1 MIQGTGSHVGKSTL
15 VTALC
20 RIFSQDGFRVAPF
33 KAQNMALNSYI
44 TMDGCEIGRAQAVQA
59 HAARIEPQVEMNP
72 VLLKATSDLGAQVIL
87 RGKVMGNMKAR
98 EYQKFKP
105 RAWKVIHD
113 AYTRLEKKYEL
124 VVIEGAGSPAEVNL
138 KRGDLSNMR
147 VARMAN
153 ARVILVGDIDRGGVF
168 ASMVGTLELLTP
180 SERAWVAGFV
190 INKFRGDLDLLMDGL
205 KFLERKTHKP
215 VLGVIPYLT
224 DLSLE
229 EEDGVALDR
238 LGTQRSDS
246 SRSDKI
252 KIAVICLPHISNF
265 TDFDPLKKEPSVDL
279 FFVRKRGEIASADV
293 VILPGSKN
301 TIEDLIHI
309 RRVGLDQDILKMYRQ
324 GGQVIGICGGIQMLG
339 RVIYDPHEVESHYK
353 KAEGLGLLAVETVL
367 EKKKITA
374 QVQATLSDAWDV
386 REPHGPPHIEE
397 SEGLAW
403 PARARGVGASED
415 AKRHLDGPPHIIEAY
430 EIHMGHTRNL
440 GPPAACLPPACRT
453 GRDRLGRAGTT
464 RSAFT
469 VLKRNGRRVRQADGA
484 ISPDGR
490 VWGTYLHGLFEND
503 LFRRWF
509 LERVRIAKGGS
520 DSLKT
525 ENAIEYRQERE
536 WAFDR
541 LAQAVRKHLDLKRIY
556 DLL

>member
-1 MIQGTGSHVGKSTL
+1 MARAIMIQGTGSHVGKSTL

-20 RIFSQDGFRVAPF
+20 RIFSQDGFHVAPF
-33 KAQNMALNSYI
+33 KAQNMALNSYV

-87 RGKVMGNMKAR
+87 LGKVVGNMKAR

-105 RAWKVIHD
+105 RAWKVIND
-113 AYTRLEKKYEL
+113 AYARLEKTYDL
-124 VVIEGAGSPAEVNL
+124 VVIEGAGSPAEINL

-153 ARVILVGDIDRGGVF
+153 APVILVGDIDRGGVF

-190 INKFRGDLDLLMDGL
+190 INKFRGDLDLLTDGL

-215 VLGVIPYLT
+215 VLGVIPYLS

-238 LGTQRSDS
+238 LGAQRPDSFKSD
-246 SRSDKI
+246 RI

-265 TDFDPLKKEPSVDL
+265 TDFDPLKKEPGVDL
-279 FFVRKRGEIASADV
+279 FYVRKRGEMACADV

-301 TIEDLIHI
+301 TIEDLIYI
-309 RRVGLDQDILKMYRQ
+309 RRVGLDQEILKVYQQ

-339 RVIYDPHEVESHYK
+339 RSISDPHGVESNCK
-353 KAEGLGLLAVETVL
+353 RAAGLGLLSVETVL

-374 QVQATLSDAWDV
+374 QVQATLSDAGGVGEPV
-386 REPHGPPHIEE
+386 RGF
-397 SEGLAW
+397 A
-403 PARARGVGASED
+403 ARGSGGGGTCLPAGRSE
-415 AKRHLDGPPHIIEAY
+415 AAGPDGPPHIKGY
-430 EIHMGHTRNL
+430 EIHMGRTR
-440 GPPAACLPPACRT
+440 
-453 GRDRLGRAGTT
+453 RLGTA

-469 VLKRNGRRVRQADGA
+469 IFKRNGRRVRQADGA
-484 ISPDGR
+484 INPDGR

-509 LERVRIAKGGS
+509 LDRIRIGKSGS
-520 DSLKT
+520 DSWGT
-525 ENAIEYRQERE
+525 ENTIEYRQERE

-541 LAQAVRKHLDLKRIY
+541 LAQVVRKHLDLKRIY
-556 DLL
+556 ELL

>member
-20 RIFSQDGFRVAPF
+20 RIFSQDGLRVAPF

-44 TMDGCEIGRAQAVQA
+44 TIDGCEIGRAQVVQA
-59 HAARIEPQVEMNP
+59 HAAGIEPQVEMNP

-87 RGKVMGNMKAR
+87 CGKVVGNMKAR

-105 RAWKVIHD
+105 RAWKVIHN
-113 AYTRLEKKYEL
+113 AYVQLEKSYDL

-138 KRGDLSNMR
+138 KKGDLSNMR

-153 ARVILVGDIDRGGVF
+153 APVILVGDIDRGGVF

-180 SERAWVAGFV
+180 SERDCVAGFV
-190 INKFRGDLDLLMDGL
+190 INKFRGDLDLLTDGL

-238 LGTQRSDS
+238 LGTRRPDS
-246 SRSDKI
+246 SRSDRI

-265 TDFDPLKKEPSVDL
+265 TDFDPLKKEPGVDL
-279 FFVRKRGEIASADV
+279 FYVRKKGEMACADV

-301 TIEDLIHI
+301 TIQDLIHI
-309 RRVGLDQDILKMYRQ
+309 QRVGLDQEILKVYQQ

-339 RVIYDPHEVESHYK
+339 RAIFDPHGVESHYK

-367 EKKKITA
+367 ETKKITA
-374 QVQATLSDAWDV
+374 RVQASLSDVWDV
-386 REPHGPPHIEE
+386 RHLHGPRIED
-397 SEGLAW
+397 SEGLAS

-415 AKRHLDGPPHIIEAY
+415 QNFGLPHGPPHIIEGY
-430 EIHMGHTRNL
+430 EIHMGRTR
-440 GPPAACLPPACRT
+440 
-453 GRDRLGRAGTT
+453 RLGTA

-469 VLKRNGRRVRQADGA
+469 ILKRNGRRVRQADGA

-509 LERVRIAKGGS
+509 LDRIRIGKGGP
-520 DSLKT
+520 DSWGT
-525 ENAIEYRQERE
+525 ENTIVYHQERE

-541 LAQAVRKHLDLKRIY
+541 LAQVVRKHLDLKHIY
-556 DLL
+556 EFLRL

>member
-20 RIFSQDGFRVAPF
+20 RIFTQDGFRVAPF
-33 KAQNMALNSYI
+33 KAQNMALNSFI
-44 TMDGCEIGRAQAVQA
+44 TMDGCEIGRAQVVQA

-87 RGKVMGNMKAR
+87 SGKVVGNMKAR
-98 EYQKFKP
+98 AYQKFKP
-105 RAWKVIHD
+105 RAWKVIHH
-113 AYTRLEKKYEL
+113 AYAKLEKMYDL

-153 ARVILVGDIDRGGVF
+153 APVILVGDIDRGGVF
-168 ASMVGTLELLTP
+168 ASIVGTLELLTP
-180 SERAWVAGFV
+180 SERDCVAGFV
-190 INKFRGDLDLLMDGL
+190 INKFRGDLDLLTDGL

-229 EEDGVALDR
+229 EEDGVALDC
-238 LGTQRSDS
+238 LGTKRPDL
-246 SRSDKI
+246 SRPDKI

-265 TDFDPLKKEPSVDL
+265 TDFDPLKKEPGVDL
-279 FFVRKRGEIASADV
+279 FYVRKKGEMACADV

-301 TIEDLIHI
+301 TIQDLIHI
-309 RRVGLDQDILKMYRQ
+309 QRVGLDQEILKVYRQ

-339 RVIYDPHEVESHYK
+339 RAVFDPHGVESHYK
-353 KAEGLGLLAVETVL
+353 KAKGLGLLAVETVL
-367 EKKKITA
+367 ETKKITA
-374 QVQATLSDAWDV
+374 RVQASMSDGWGV
-386 REPHGPPHIEE
+386 REPDDPPQ
-397 SEGLAW
+397 
-403 PARARGVGASED
+403 
-415 AKRHLDGPPHIIEAY
+415 IIEGY
-430 EIHMGHTRNL
+430 EIHMGRTRKL
-440 GPPAACLPPACRT
+440 GPPAACLP
-453 GRDRLGRAGTT
+453 DRLGRAGTAQ
-464 RSAFT
+464 SAFT
-469 VLKRNGRRVRQADGA
+469 ILKRNGRRVRQADGA

-509 LERVRIAKGGS
+509 LDRIRIGKDGS
-520 DSLKT
+520 DSWRK
-525 ENAIEYRQERE
+525 ENTIVYHQERE

-541 LAQAVRKHLDLKRIY
+541 LAQVVRKHLDLKNIY
-556 DLL
+556 ELL

>member
-1 MIQGTGSHVGKSTL
+1 MAKAIMIQGTGSHVGKSTL

-20 RIFSQDGFRVAPF
+20 RIFFQNGFRVAPF

-44 TMDGCEIGRAQAVQA
+44 TVDGCEIGRAQAVQA
-59 HAARIEPQVEMNP
+59 HAAGTEPQVEMNP

-87 RGKVMGNMKAR
+87 RGQVIGNMKAR

-113 AYTRLEKKYEL
+113 AYARLEKTYDL

-138 KRGDLSNMR
+138 KSSDLSNMR
-147 VARMAN
+147 VASMAN
-153 ARVILVGDIDRGGVF
+153 APVILVGDIDRGGVF

-180 SERAWVAGFV
+180 SERARVAGFV
-190 INKFRGDLDLLMDGL
+190 INKFRGDPDLLTDGL
-205 KFLERKTHKP
+205 KFLERKTHRP

-238 LGTQRSDS
+238 LGTQRPGS
-246 SRSDKI
+246 SGSGRI

-265 TDFDPLKKEPSVDL
+265 TDFDPLKKEPGVDL
-279 FFVRKRGEIASADV
+279 FYVKKRGEISSADA

-301 TIEDLIHI
+301 TIEDLLHI
-309 RRVGLDQDILKMYRQ
+309 RRMGLDKEILKVYRR

-339 RVIYDPHEVESHYK
+339 RVISDPYGVESHRK
-353 KAEGLGLLAVETVL
+353 QAEGLGLLSVETVL

-374 QVQATLSDAWDV
+374 RVQATLSDAWDV
-386 REPHGPPHIEE
+386 VGTCLPAGRSEDRHLVLPHGPPHII
-397 SEGLAW
+397 EG
-403 PARARGVGASED
+403 
-415 AKRHLDGPPHIIEAY
+415 Y
-430 EIHMGHTRNL
+430 EIHMGRTR
-440 GPPAACLPPACRT
+440 
-453 GRDRLGRAGTT
+453 RLGTIQ
-464 RSAFT
+464 SAFT
-469 VLKRNGRRVRQADGA
+469 VLKRNGRRIHQADGA

-503 LFRRWF
+503 RFRRWY
-509 LERVRIAKGGS
+509 LGRIRIGKGGS
-520 DSLKT
+520 DSWKT
-525 ENAIEYRQERE
+525 QKAIEYRQERE

-541 LAQAVRKHLDLKRIY
+541 LAQVVRKHLDLKRIY
-556 DLL
+556 ELL

>member
-44 TMDGCEIGRAQAVQA
+44 TTDGCEIGRAQAVQA

-87 RGKVMGNMKAR
+87 RGKVVGNMKAR
-98 EYQKFKP
+98 DYQKFKP

-113 AYTRLEKKYEL
+113 AYARLEKMYDL

-138 KRGDLSNMR
+138 KRRDLSNMR
-147 VARMAN
+147 MARMAN
-153 ARVILVGDIDRGGVF
+153 APVILVGDIDRGGVF

-190 INKFRGDLDLLMDGL
+190 INKFRGDLDLLTDGL

-238 LGTQRSDS
+238 LGIQRSDS

-309 RRVGLDQDILKMYRQ
+309 RRVGLDQEILKAYRQ
-324 GGQVIGICGGIQMLG
+324 GGHVIGICGGIQMLG
-339 RVIYDPHEVESHYK
+339 RVISDPHGVESNFK

-374 QVQATLSDAWDV
+374 RVQASM
-386 REPHGPPHIEE
+386 
-397 SEGLAW
+397 SKAW
-403 PARARGVGASED
+403 PENPARDSTVRGLLSG
-415 AKRHLDGPPHIIEAY
+415 Y
-430 EIHMGHTRNL
+430 EIHMGHTRRL
-440 GPPAACLPPACRT
+440 GITPPA
-453 GRDRLGRAGTT
+453 
-464 RSAFT
+464 FT
-469 VLKRNGRRVRQADGA
+469 IHKRNSLRIRQADGA

-509 LERVRIAKGGS
+509 LDRIRTAKGGS
-520 DSLKT
+520 DSWET
-525 ENAIEYRQERE
+525 ESAIEYRQERE

-541 LAQAVRKHLDLKRIY
+541 LAQVVRKHLDLKRIY